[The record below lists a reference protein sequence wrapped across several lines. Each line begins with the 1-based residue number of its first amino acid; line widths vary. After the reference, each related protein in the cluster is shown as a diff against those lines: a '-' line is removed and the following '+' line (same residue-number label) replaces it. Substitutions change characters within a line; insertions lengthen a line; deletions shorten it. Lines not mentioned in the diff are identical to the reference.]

1 MGTKQRGKTMNNLE
15 QYLFDNQELIADF
28 LKDNKELL
36 NEIKTRFENFSQSGD
51 FVGRYLLSQ
60 ALLQILKVATTE
72 SKALLKTEMALAGVN
87 ITDAGGS
94 C

>member
-1 MGTKQRGKTMNNLE
+1 MDNLE
-15 QYLFDNQELIADF
+15 QYLFDNQELITDF
-28 LKDNKELL
+28 LKDNKALL
-36 NEIKTRFENFSQSGD
+36 NQLKARFEGFTEVGD
-51 FVGRYLLSQ
+51 FVSRYLLSQ
-60 ALLQILKVATTE
+60 SLLQILKVATTE

>member
-1 MGTKQRGKTMNNLE
+1 MDNLE
-15 QYLFDNQELIADF
+15 QYLFDNQELITDF

-36 NEIKTRFENFSQSGD
+36 NEIKARFEGFVELGD

-60 ALLQILKVATTE
+60 ALLQILKVATE
-72 SKALLKTEMALAGVN
+72 KSKELLAAEMALKGIN

>member
-1 MGTKQRGKTMNNLE
+1 MDNLE
-15 QYLFDNQELIADF
+15 QYLFDNQELITDF

-36 NEIKTRFENFSQSGD
+36 NEIKARFEGFVELGD

-60 ALLQILKVATTE
+60 ALLQILKVATE
-72 SKALLKTEMALAGVN
+72 KSKDLLSAELAVAGIN
-87 ITDAGGS
+87 ITDSGGS